1 MSAPGATLPG
11 QIRRGF
17 RKLKSDPYQWFVLVG
32 DRLVVAGLLTAVFT
46 FLVWVLVAADVV
58 RVHDT
63 SDVIYLAQGLLAGNV
78 TLVTIVL
85 SINQLVL
92 SRELRSPGEL
102 QEQIGDVIEYRTD
115 VEETIGRSVVPPTPA
130 DFLTTV
136 LHGTWT
142 NAQRLGGVV
151 SGSEL
156 VSDRPKTEIDDLVAT
171 ISDHTVH
178 INDVLEASQESIFS
192 TLAVTLQTNYSE
204 SLHEARRIQSVYE
217 DELTPAA
224 HAVLEDLVESLRQI
238 DVARQYFK
246 TIYMQVELATLSRVL
261 LYVGLP
267 AIGSSLVMF
276 LVYVGGPGSAVP
288 PDYLTGLVLVV
299 VSLGF
304 TPLAVLFSFVLRISV
319 IAQRTVA
326 ITPFTT
332 PEQETGLHVAESDDR
347 ADRRRDSPLRR

>member
-1 MSAPGATLPG
+1 MSAPGETLSG
-11 QIRRGF
+11 RMRRGLH
-17 RKLKSDPYQWFVLVG
+17 KLKSDPYQWFVLVG

-46 FLVWVLVAADVV
+46 LLVLVLVAVDVV
-58 RVHDT
+58 RVHDS

-102 QEQIGDVIEYRTD
+102 QEQIGNVLEYRAD
-115 VEETIGRSVVPPTPA
+115 VEETIRRSVVPPTPA
-130 DFLTTV
+130 DFLATV

-156 VSDRPKTEIDDLVAT
+156 VSDGPKTEIDDLVAT
-171 ISDHTVH
+171 ISDHTAH
-178 INDVLEASQESIFS
+178 ISDVLEASQEGIFS
-192 TLAVTLQTNYSE
+192 SLAVTLETNYSQ
-204 SLHEARRIQSVYE
+204 SVHEARRIQSVYE
-217 DELTPAA
+217 DELTPSA
-224 HAVLEDLVESLRQI
+224 HAVLDDLVESLLQI

-267 AIGSSLVMF
+267 AIGSSILMF
-276 LVYVGGPGSAVP
+276 LFFIGGPNSAVP
-288 PDYLTGLVLVV
+288 PDYLEGLVVAVV
-299 VSLGF
+299 ALGF
-304 TPLAVLFSFVLRISV
+304 APLAVLFSFVLRISV
-319 IAQRTVA
+319 VAQRTVA

-332 PEQETGLHVAESDDR
+332 PEQEIGLSVAESDER
-347 ADRRRDSPLRR
+347 ADQRYDSTLRG